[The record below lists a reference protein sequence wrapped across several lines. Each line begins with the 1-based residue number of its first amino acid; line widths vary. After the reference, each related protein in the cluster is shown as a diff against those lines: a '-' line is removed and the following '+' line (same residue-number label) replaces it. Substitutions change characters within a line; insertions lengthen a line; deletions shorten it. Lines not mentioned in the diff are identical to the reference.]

1 MAGPDKANIDLRD
14 PLQGF
19 DVKVTI
25 SSLYTPSGAGASA
38 QQLVGAFTSL
48 MFKIVNQTET
58 YLPVNSRIPRHL
70 DGEILVVWSLEQ
82 GLVDLNVIRNTF
94 GSDFNNQFKIGRGA
108 LIPRAA
114 RFDIVWK
121 ANLAE
126 ADKTAANDTESEAT
140 LRLQGNT
147 DLAKSNYKLNY
158 CRVDT
163 FSFGVTAGRHVVAN
177 AWQGTAQ
184 HISKT

>member
-1 MAGPDKANIDLRD
+1 MAVNDLTD
-14 PLQGF
+14 PLQGY
-19 DVKVTI
+19 DVKVMV
-25 SSLYTPSGAGASA
+25 SSIYTPTGQGASA

-82 GLVDLNVIRNTF
+82 GLVSLNVIKNTF
-94 GSDFNNQFKIGRGA
+94 GSNFNNTFKLGRGQ
-108 LIPRAA
+108 LIPRTA
-114 RFDIVWK
+114 RFDIVWSPS
-121 ANLAE
+121 LADN
-126 ADKTAANDTESEAT
+126 DKIAKDDATGQSEAT
-140 LRLQGNT
+140 LRLADSASST
-147 DLAKSNYKLNY
+147 YKLKY

>member
-1 MAGPDKANIDLRD
+1 MAVNELSD

-19 DVKVTI
+19 DVKV
-25 SSLYTPSGAGASA
+25 SVSPHMNDKVQG
-38 QQLVGAFTSL
+38 QLVGAFTSL

-82 GLVDLNVIRNTF
+82 GLVDLNVIKNTF
-94 GSDFNNQFKIGRGA
+94 GSHFNDAFKKGRGT

-126 ADKTAANDTESEAT
+126 EDAKTASAGESEAT
-140 LRLQGNT
+140 VRLDNGTTNDPAIT
-147 DLAKSNYKLNY
+147 TSSYKLNY

-163 FSFGVTAGRHVVAN
+163 FSFGVTAGRHIVAN

-184 HISKT
+184 HISKD